1 MADQTPAFEPRFYK
15 LEDIKPFAPLEGFLM
30 QSITG
35 GVMMANWVRIE
46 PNKVMPR
53 HQHPQEQLGIMLEG
67 SLELTIGDETR
78 MLTPG
83 DAYTIPG
90 DMPHDARTA
99 ADGCLVLDIFS
110 PPRDDYAR
118 MAREAA
124 EQD

>member
-1 MADQTPAFEPRFYK
+1 MSEQKAAFEPRFYK
-15 LEDIKPFAPLEGFLM
+15 LDDVKPFSPLEGFQM
-30 QSITG
+30 QSVTG
-35 GVMMANWVRIE
+35 GDMMANWVRIE

-67 SLELTIGDETR
+67 SLELTIGDDTR
-78 MLTPG
+78 MLRPG

-90 DMPHDARTA
+90 DVPHHARTV

-124 EQD
+124 NQD

>member
-1 MADQTPAFEPRFYK
+1 MSQQNASFEPRFYK
-15 LEDIKPFAPLEGFLM
+15 LDDVKPFNPLEGFLM

-35 GVMMANWVRIE
+35 GDMMANWVRIE
-46 PNKVMPR
+46 PNREMPR
-53 HQHPQEQLGIMLEG
+53 HQHPQEQLGVMLEG
-67 SLELTIGDETR
+67 SLELTINDETR
-78 MLTPG
+78 LLKPG

-90 DMPHDARTA
+90 DVPHHARTY

-110 PPRDDYAR
+110 PPREDYAR